1 MNYEWVVVNVSLA
14 EAQEQ
19 LNALDQQKY
28 EIFATHTFAEGGI
41 NGMSIIARRLKKPTG
56 DVRY

>member
-1 MNYEWVVVNVSLA
+1 MNYEWVVVNVGLA
-14 EAQEQ
+14 DAQEQ

-28 EIFATHTFAEGGI
+28 EIFVTHTFVEGGI
-41 NGMSIIARRLKKPTG
+41 SGLSIIARRLKKPTG

>member
-1 MNYEWVVVNVSLA
+1 MNYDWVVVNVSLA
-14 EAQEQ
+14 DAQEQ

-28 EIFATHTFAEGGI
+28 EIFVTHTFVEGGI
-41 NGMSIIARRLKKPTG
+41 NGMSIIARRQRKPTG

>member
-1 MNYEWVVVNVSLA
+1 MNYEWVVVNVGLA

-41 NGMSIIARRLKKPTG
+41 NALCILARRQRKQTG

>member
-1 MNYEWVVVNVSLA
+1 MNYEWVVVNVGLA

-28 EIFATHTFAEGGI
+28 EIFATHTFVEGEI
-41 NGMSIIARRLKKPTG
+41 NALSIIARRPKKTS
-56 DVRY
+56 DIRY